1 MAKKD
6 IISDMKILVV
16 LNEIKCSGVSKIVCW
31 LSNSLSEK
39 GNEVYLYTFMGN
51 EDFYS
56 VNAGV
61 NRIKDSISVNNRFIR
76 THRLIKRLR
85 SIYRE
90 KNIDVSVAF
99 SPITSLAV
107 ILSCW
112 GKRTKSVVAERNDP
126 YLDKSSVADFCRNMY
141 RFADGAVFQSKG
153 AANYFPISLRNRSAI
168 ISNPVYLCENI
179 RDYSLRDNVIVHISR
194 LDIHQKRQDLLLEAF
209 KSITDS
215 FPQYRLKIYGDGD
228 DRIKLEEQSK
238 ELGISDVVEF
248 CGKTN
253 NTYDA
258 LMNSKLF
265 LFTSDFE
272 GMPNVLLE
280 AIASGTPVVTT
291 DYSPGG
297 AEDLIAENSCG
308 YVAKRG
314 DPDNIVN
321 CVNTL
326 LSNEDELI
334 ICSNNAIN
342 ASKNYSP
349 NKISDL
355 WASYLS
361 DVSNN

>member
-1 MAKKD
+1 
-6 IISDMKILVV
+6 MKILIVI
-16 LNEIKCSGVSKIVCW
+16 NEIKCSGVSKIVCW

-56 VNAGV
+56 VDSCV
-61 NRIKDSISVNNRFIR
+61 NRIKDHISVNNRFIR

-85 SIYRE
+85 KIYRE

-107 ILSCW
+107 ILSCV
-112 GKRTKSVVAERNDP
+112 GKKTKSVVAERNDP
-126 YLDKSSVADFCRNMY
+126 YLDKSSVADFCRKMY

-153 AANYFPISLRNRSAI
+153 AANYFPVCLRKKSRI
-168 ISNPVYLCENI
+168 ISNPVNICEI
-179 RDYSLRDNVIVHISR
+179 IKDYSLRDNVITHISR
-194 LDIHQKRQDLLLEAF
+194 LDIHQKRQDLLLESF
-209 KSITDS
+209 KSISES
-215 FPQYRLKIYGDGD
+215 FPQYKLKIYGDGD
-228 DRIKLEEQSK
+228 DRNKLEDLAK
-238 ELGISDVVEF
+238 KLMISDAVEF

-253 NTYDA
+253 KTYDA
-258 LMNSKLF
+258 LMESKLF

-280 AIASGTPVVTT
+280 AIATGTPVVTT

-297 AEDLIAENSCG
+297 AGDLITENCCG

-314 DPDNIVN
+314 DTESIVD
-321 CVNTL
+321 CVCRL
-326 LSNEDELI
+326 LSSEDTLKTY
-334 ICSNNAIN
+334 SNNAII

-349 NKISDL
+349 NNISEL
-355 WASYLS
+355 WESYLS
-361 DVSNN
+361 VVVNK